1 MGAATTFTANRMPA
15 ITWHKFKINEA
26 SVEVPELAAPEAS
39 AITFAVPPSLQ
50 FMETTINGQ
59 TSLEA
64 GIAPVG
70 DAFDAALNAAG
81 AQGTWE
87 TGMGLA
93 ANDWLNS
100 AATRKLAVMVPEGH
114 VEDQQLIVRVNAQD
128 GAAAVAAVDVVLQS
142 HSRLRLALHID
153 SPSQGT
159 GAAGSAVRIFV
170 GEGATLELTSVQ
182 TLDASWQHF
191 DDAGIY
197 LASNARLVAKQTV
210 LGAAE
215 SYIGFAA
222 NLAGRESEAV
232 VDTRYLG
239 HGSSK
244 TDFNYIMRQRGAQS
258 TCTLAA
264 NGVLMDSAAKTLRGT
279 IDLIHGAKGAIG
291 QENETVLLVNDEVR
305 NKTIPIILCDEDD
318 VQGAHG
324 ATIGH
329 VNPEQLDYMK
339 TRGLTSE
346 QVEDLFAVASFDYAA
361 THAFDTTTRAGVE
374 RLGNAVLGSAFGSFT
389 ESE

>member
-15 ITWHKFKINEA
+15 ITWYKFKINEA
-26 SVEVPELAAPEAS
+26 DVEVPELASPEAS

-59 TSLEA
+59 TSLDA
-64 GIAPVG
+64 GSAPVG
-70 DAFDAALNAAG
+70 DAFDVALSAAG
-81 AQGTWE
+81 AVDAWE
-87 TGMGLA
+87 TGMGVA
-93 ANDWLNS
+93 ANDWLN
-100 AATRKLAVMVPEGH
+100 AVATRKLAVVVPEGH
-114 VEDQQLIVRVNAQD
+114 LEEQLLTVRVNAQN
-128 GAAAVAAVDVVLQS
+128 GTAAVAAVDVVLQP
-142 HSRLRLALHID
+142 HSRLRLALHVD
-153 SPSQGT
+153 SPSQGS

-170 GEGATLELTSVQ
+170 GAGAALELTSTQ
-182 TLDASWQHF
+182 TLDASWQYF
-191 DDAGIY
+191 DDTGIY
-197 LASNARLVAKQTV
+197 LAEGAHLVAKQTV

-222 NLAGRESEAV
+222 NLAGRESEAM

-239 HGSSK
+239 HGASI

-258 TCTLAA
+258 ACTLVA

-291 QENETVLLVNDEVR
+291 QENETVLLVNDDVR

-329 VNPEQLDYMK
+329 INPEQLGYMQ
-339 TRGLTSE
+339 TRGLTPN

-361 THAFDTTTRAGVE
+361 SHAFDDVVRTGVE
-374 RLGNAVLGSAFGSFT
+374 RLGNAVLGSAFGTFT
-389 ESE
+389 EAE